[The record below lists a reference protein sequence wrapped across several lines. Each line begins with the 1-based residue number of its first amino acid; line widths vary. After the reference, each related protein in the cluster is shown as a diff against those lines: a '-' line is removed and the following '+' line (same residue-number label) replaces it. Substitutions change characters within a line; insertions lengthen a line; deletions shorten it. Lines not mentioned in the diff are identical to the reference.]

1 MRDMNSAAPGLYLY
15 FDRMRD
21 EGTLNATVFS
31 RLDLCLAIGGG
42 SVGGIIIG
50 AVAVYVGYETKKRK
64 NEDHNKKE
72 EN

>member
-50 AVAVYVGYETKKRK
+50 AAVYVGYETKKRK